1 MKKLIIIFAIL
12 FSVNAVFGQSLKSV
26 KLDSLVNV
34 SLPSS
39 YTQKDTLGQQIYSAN
54 SDLGYM
60 IAIRQANAKGNQPL
74 QKENDLNAVL
84 KKYIQGIQTQSGNGS
99 AQNVRDTTIGTLKAK
114 AFTLLV
120 SDPNGESQYRNF
132 ILLYTQ
138 DATYTFEYGYG
149 ESRKDL
155 IKGESKAYFASI
167 KLSPELQ
174 RTDQYVDTR
183 PQASGNKYIVIEVAG
198 GVLIIGLLAWL
209 VFRKRDSGQF
219 A

>member
-1 MKKLIIIFAIL
+1 MKRLIVIFAIL
-12 FSVNAVFGQSLKSV
+12 FSVNSVFAQSLKSV
-26 KLDSLVNV
+26 KLDSLVSV
-34 SLPSS
+34 SLPTS
-39 YTQKDTLGQQIYSAN
+39 YTKKDTLGQQIYTGN

-60 IAIRQANAKGNQPL
+60 IAIRQVNEKGNQPL

-84 KKYIQGIQTQSGNGS
+84 KKYIEGIQSQSGNGS
-99 AQNVRDTTIGTLKAK
+99 AQNVRDTAIGTLKAK
-114 AFTLLV
+114 AFTLFQN
-120 SDPNGESQYRNF
+120 DPNGDSQYRNF

-149 ESRKDL
+149 DSRKDL
-155 IKGESKAYFASI
+155 VKGESKAYFASI

-174 RTDQYVDTR
+174 RNDQYVDTR
-183 PQASGNKYIVIEVAG
+183 PQTSDSKNVVIEIAG
-198 GVLIIGLLAWL
+198 GILIIGLIAWL

>member
-12 FSVNAVFGQSLKSV
+12 FSVNSVFSQSLKSV

-99 AQNVRDTTIGTLKAK
+99 AQFVRDTTIGTLKAK
-114 AFTLLV
+114 AFTLV
-120 SDPNGESQYRNF
+120 QSDPNGETQNRNF

-149 ESRKDL
+149 DSRKDL

-183 PQASGNKYIVIEVAG
+183 PQSSGNKYLVIEVAG
-198 GVLIIGLLAWL
+198 GVLIVGLLAWL

>member
-1 MKKLIIIFAIL
+1 MKKIIVLFAIL

-26 KLDSLVNV
+26 KLDSLVSV

-39 YTQKDTLGQQIYSAN
+39 YTKKDTLGQQLYTAN

-60 IAIRQANAKGNQPL
+60 IAIRQVNAKGNQPL

-84 KKYIQGIQTQSGNGS
+84 KKYIQGIQSQSGDGS
-99 AQNVRDTTIGTLKAK
+99 AQNVRDTTIGSLKAK
-114 AFTLLV
+114 AFTLFQN
-120 SDPNGESQYRNF
+120 DPNGESQYRNF

-149 ESRKDL
+149 DSRKDL
-155 IKGESKAYFASI
+155 VKGESKAYFSSI
-167 KLSPELQ
+167 KLSPQLQ
-174 RTDQYVDTR
+174 RNDQYVDTR
-183 PQASGNKYIVIEVAG
+183 PQTSSSKITVIEIAG
-198 GVLIIGLLAWL
+198 GVLIIGLIAWL

>member
-1 MKKLIIIFAIL
+1 MKRLIVIFAIL
-12 FSVNAVFGQSLKSV
+12 FSVNAVFAQSLKSV

-39 YTQKDTLGQQIYSAN
+39 YTQKDTLGQKIYTAN

-84 KKYIQGIQTQSGNGS
+84 KKYIEGIQTQSGNGS
-99 AQNVRDTTIGTLKAK
+99 IQNIRDTTIGRLKAK
-114 AFTLLV
+114 TFTLFQN
-120 SDPNGESQYRNF
+120 DPNGESQYRNF

-138 DATYTFEYGYG
+138 DATYTFEFGYG
-149 ESRKDL
+149 DSRKDL
-155 IKGESKAYFASI
+155 IKSESKAYFASI

-174 RTDQYVDTR
+174 RNDQYVDTR
-183 PQASGNKYIVIEVAG
+183 PQTSNNKNIVIEVTG
-198 GVLIIGLLAWL
+198 GILIICLIAWL

>member
-39 YTQKDTLGQQIYSAN
+39 YTQKDTLGQQIYTAN

-99 AQNVRDTTIGTLKAK
+99 TQNIRDTTIGRLKAK
-114 AFTLLV
+114 AFTLV
-120 SDPNGESQYRNF
+120 QSDPNGETQYRNF

-138 DATYTFEYGYG
+138 DVTYTFEYGYG
-149 ESRKDL
+149 DSRKDL
-155 IKGESKAYFASI
+155 IKDESKAYFASI

-174 RTDQYVDTR
+174 RNDQYVDTR
-183 PQASGNKYIVIEVAG
+183 PQTSNSKITVIEIAG
-198 GVLIIGLLAWL
+198 GVLIIGLIAWL

>member
-12 FSVNAVFGQSLKSV
+12 FSVNAVFGQSLKSI

>member
-1 MKKLIIIFAIL
+1 MKKIIVLFAIL

-26 KLDSLVNV
+26 KLDSLVSV

-39 YTQKDTLGQQIYSAN
+39 YTKKDTLGQQVYTSN

-84 KKYIQGIQTQSGNGS
+84 KKYIQGIQSQSGDGS
-99 AQNVRDTTIGTLKAK
+99 AQNVRDTTIGSLKAK
-114 AFTLLV
+114 VFTLFQN
-120 SDPNGESQYRNF
+120 DPNGESQYRNF
-132 ILLYTQ
+132 VLLYTQ

-149 ESRKDL
+149 DSRKDL
-155 IKGESKAYFASI
+155 IKGESKAYFSSI

-174 RTDQYVDTR
+174 RNDQYTDTR
-183 PQASGNKYIVIEVAG
+183 SQASGSKNIVIEIAG
-198 GVLIIGLLAWL
+198 GVLIIGLIAWL